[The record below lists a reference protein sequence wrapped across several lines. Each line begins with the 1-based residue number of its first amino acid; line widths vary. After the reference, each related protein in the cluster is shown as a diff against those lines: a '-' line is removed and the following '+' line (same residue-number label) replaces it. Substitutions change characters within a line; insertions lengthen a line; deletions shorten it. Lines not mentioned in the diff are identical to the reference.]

1 MLDVGGGDSRL
12 VDVLLDRSLTCVSV
26 LDISQQALDRAKK
39 RLGDR
44 HASVTWIA
52 SDVTD
57 DWPTP
62 IVDIWHDRAVFHFL
76 TEAADRDRYRGH
88 LRRSLR
94 PGGSL
99 VIATFGPEGPKKC
112 SGLPVRRYSPSALE
126 AELGPP
132 FRLQESV
139 QEIHTTPFGTTQ
151 EFWYSR
157 LTLM

>member
-1 MLDVGGGDSRL
+1 VLDVGGGDSRL

-26 LDISQQALDRAKK
+26 LDISQEALDRAKQ

-44 HASVTWIA
+44 QASVTWIA

-57 DWPTP
+57 DWSAPL
-62 IVDIWHDRAVFHFL
+62 VDIWHDRAVFHFL
-76 TEAADRDRYRGH
+76 TDTVDRERYRRH
-88 LRRSLR
+88 LQRILR

-99 VIATFGPEGPKKC
+99 VIATFGPEGPEKC

-126 AELGPP
+126 AELGSP
-132 FRLQESV
+132 FRLDESIK
-139 QEIHTTPFGTTQ
+139 EIHTTPFGTTQ